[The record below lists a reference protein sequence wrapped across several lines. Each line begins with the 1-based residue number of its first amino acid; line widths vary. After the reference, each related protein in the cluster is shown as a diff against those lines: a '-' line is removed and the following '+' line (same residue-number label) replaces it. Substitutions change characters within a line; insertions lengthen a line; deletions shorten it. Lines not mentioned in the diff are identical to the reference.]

1 MNKVQGFIVS
11 LEKFEEIEIS
21 ENYEE
26 LLKRTEPLV
35 MKVVYNN
42 TVYTALYD
50 ELKQKIYVFDI

>member
-21 ENYEE
+21 ENYQE

-50 ELKQKIYVFDI
+50 ELKQKIFVFDF

>member
-11 LEKFEEIEIS
+11 LEKFDEIEIS

-26 LLKRTEPLV
+26 LLERTEPLV

-42 TVYTALYD
+42 TVHTALYD
-50 ELKQKIYVFDI
+50 ELKQKIFVFDI